1 MGIRPPAVRVSHPVA
16 CRPLPGSEFVIAAV
30 KVLRR
35 GVASTLAA
43 LSLALSVAVPLMD
56 TESSFRPALER
67 DHDPSVCAHHDHS
80 ICTQFRANH
89 HAPTGSQASDLHL
102 AEPVA
107 YAATSTRDDRAVPA
121 HFF

>member
-1 MGIRPPAVRVSHPVA
+1 M
-16 CRPLPGSEFVIAAV
+16 IAAV
-30 KVLRR
+30 KALRR

-56 TESSFRPALER
+56 TESSFRPTVER

-89 HAPTGSQASDLHL
+89 SAP
-102 AEPVA
+102 AESP
-107 YAATSTRDDRAVPA
+107 ATELQLVEHVHDDATPSREHRAVPA
-121 HFF
+121 AFSPVGSRAPPTF